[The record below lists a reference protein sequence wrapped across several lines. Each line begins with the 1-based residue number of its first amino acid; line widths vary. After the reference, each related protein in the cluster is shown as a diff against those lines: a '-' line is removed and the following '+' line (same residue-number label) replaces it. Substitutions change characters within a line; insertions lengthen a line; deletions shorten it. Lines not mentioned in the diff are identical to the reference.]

1 MTRMY
6 LVLAIYL
13 LAPIVIMYCFEK
25 WTTFRKLGTVVS
37 AYIIGIVMALTG
49 LVDFSADAEV
59 AASFTKI
66 QSTIM
71 SIAVPLAIPLMLF
84 NCDFKLWTKA
94 LPKTLFSLIGGL
106 VGVLTALV
114 TGYFIFRNQG
124 IPEFEKVVAIMTGI
138 YTGGTMNFN
147 ALGASLGV
155 TPTTM
160 AVVLAFEMVLT
171 TPYIFFIIGGGF
183 KVFRKIL
190 PYADDLS
197 TKFRQADS
205 EQLTKDIED
214 YKSLMQKKNW
224 PGMFIAFCLSVLF
237 LAIGAGL
244 ALLITGKLNELVV
257 ILTITTLSIIASF
270 FKKIRELPHTFE
282 MGMVLILLFSV
293 IVASLFDIHSVNM
306 SSIMIGAFVLYVIV
320 VGALIHLLICRISK
334 CSGDLF
340 TVSQVALL
348 CSPPFVPPVIGAM
361 GNKKV
366 LLSGLVIGLIGYAI
380 GNYLGVII
388 YAILS

>member
-1 MTRMY
+1 MTKMY
-6 LVLAIYL
+6 AVLAIYL
-13 LAPIVIMYCFEK
+13 LSPIVIVYCFEK

-59 AASFTKI
+59 AAQFTKL

-71 SIAVPLAIPLMLF
+71 SVAVPLAIPLMLF

-94 LPKTLFSLIGGL
+94 LPKTLFSLLGGI

-190 PYADDLS
+190 PYADDMA
-197 TKFRQADS
+197 TKFRHAEVEAQ
-205 EQLTKDIED
+205 TKDIED
-214 YKSLMQKKNW
+214 YKGLIRKKNW
-224 PGMFIAFCLSVLF
+224 PGMLAAFGLSVLF

-244 ALLITGKLNELVV
+244 ALLLTGKLNELVV
-257 ILTITTLSIIASF
+257 ILTITTLSIAASF
-270 FKKIRELPHTFE
+270 IKKIRELPHTFE

-306 SSIMIGAFVLYVIV
+306 GSIMIGAFVLYVIV
-320 VGALIHLLICRISK
+320 VGALIHLLVCRLSK

-366 LLSGLVIGLIGYAI
+366 LLSGLVIGLVGYAV
-380 GNYLGVII
+380 GTYLGVII

>member
-84 NCDFKLWTKA
+84 NCDFKLWTKV
-94 LPKTLFSLIGGL
+94 LPKTLFSLIGGI

-183 KVFRKIL
+183 KVCRKIL

-197 TKFRQADS
+197 TKFRQADP

-214 YKSLMQKKNW
+214 YKSLMQKRT
-224 PGMFIAFCLSVLF
+224 GRACLS
-237 LAIGAGL
+237 
-244 ALLITGKLNELVV
+244 
-257 ILTITTLSIIASF
+257 
-270 FKKIRELPHTFE
+270 P
-282 MGMVLILLFSV
+282 SV
-293 IVASLFDIHSVNM
+293 
-306 SSIMIGAFVLYVIV
+306 
-320 VGALIHLLICRISK
+320 
-334 CSGDLF
+334 
-340 TVSQVALL
+340 
-348 CSPPFVPPVIGAM
+348 
-361 GNKKV
+361 
-366 LLSGLVIGLIGYAI
+366 
-380 GNYLGVII
+380 
-388 YAILS
+388 

>member
-1 MTRMY
+1 MIKMY

-13 LAPIVIMYCFEK
+13 LSPIVIMYCFEK

-37 AYIIGIVMALTG
+37 AYIIGIVMALAG
-49 LVDFSADAEV
+49 MVDFSADAEV

-94 LPKTLFSLIGGL
+94 LPKTLFSLLGGI

-160 AVVLAFEMVLT
+160 AIVLAFEMVLT

-205 EQLTKDIED
+205 EAMTKDIED
-214 YKSLMQKKNW
+214 YKGLIQKKNW
-224 PGMFIAFCLSVLF
+224 PGMIIAFLLSVLF

-306 SSIMIGAFVLYVIV
+306 GSIMIGAFVLYVIV
-320 VGALIHLLICRISK
+320 VGALIHLLVCRISK

-361 GNKKV
+361 KNKKV